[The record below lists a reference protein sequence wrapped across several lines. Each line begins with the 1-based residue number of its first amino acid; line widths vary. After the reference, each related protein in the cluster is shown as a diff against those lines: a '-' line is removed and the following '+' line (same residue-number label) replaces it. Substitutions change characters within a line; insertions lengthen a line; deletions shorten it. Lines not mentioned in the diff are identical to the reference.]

1 MAYLFALIV
10 FIFAGADS
18 SAPALVANDV
28 IIERLSGKTAH
39 CIKTK
44 DNTDCDT
51 YFAKNGDVERYS
63 FNDKTFRYGTWWVDG
78 VSKLNIQWANKDTPW
93 IFDVIEQ
100 ANGDWHFSWHGKV
113 KGIIDGVK
121 DGNTLPPNPSR

>member
-1 MAYLFALIV
+1 LAYLFALIV
-10 FIFAGADS
+10 FIFVGADS
-18 SAPALVANDV
+18 SAPTLVANNV

-51 YFAKNGDVERYS
+51 YFAKNGDVQRYT
-63 FNDKTFRYGTWWVDG
+63 FNDKKFRYGTWWVDG

-93 IFDVIEQ
+93 VFDVIEQ
-100 ANGDWHFSWHGKV
+100 DNGDWHLSWHGKV

>member
-1 MAYLFALIV
+1 MAYLFTFIV
-10 FIFAGADS
+10 LLFVGADS
-18 SAPALVANDV
+18 SAPTLVANDV

-51 YFAKNGDVERYS
+51 YFAKNGDVERYT
-63 FNDKTFRYGTWWVDG
+63 FNDKMFRYGAWWVDG

-93 IFDVIEQ
+93 VFDVIEQ
-100 ANGDWHFSWHGKV
+100 ANGDWHLSWHGKV

-121 DGNTLPPNPSR
+121 DGNTLPSNPSR

>member
-10 FIFAGADS
+10 IIFVGADN
-18 SAPALVANDV
+18 SAPALVTNDV
-28 IIERLSGKTAH
+28 IIERLSSKTAH

-51 YFAKNGDVERYS
+51 YFAKNGDVERYT
-63 FNDKTFRYGTWWVDG
+63 FNDKKFRYGKWWVDG

-93 IFDVIEQ
+93 VFDVIEQ
-100 ANGDWHFSWHGKV
+100 ANGDWHLSWRGKV

-121 DGNTLPPNPSR
+121 DGNTLPTK